1 MDLFKRMMGSKKDES
16 QTSAAPAVE
25 PRHITAAEFDAVI
38 LGSALPAVV
47 DFWAEW
53 CGPCHAIA
61 PSVANLASEFDG
73 RALVAKLDADE
84 APDILARY
92 GIMGI
97 PTLLYFKEGKELDR
111 VVGMTGYGTLKKK
124 MERLLA

>member
-1 MDLFKRMMGSKKDES
+1 MDLFKRILNTPKDANPAS
-16 QTSAAPAVE
+16 GAPAVE

-61 PSVANLASEFDG
+61 PAVANLASEFAG

-84 APDILARY
+84 APDIVARY

-97 PTLLYFKEGKELDR
+97 PTLIYVKDGREVDR
-111 VVGMTGYGTLKKK
+111 QVGMTSYGALKKK

>member
-1 MDLFKRMMGSKKDES
+1 MDLFKRILNTPKDENPAS
-16 QTSAAPAVE
+16 GAPAVE
-25 PRHITAAEFDAVI
+25 PRHITAGEFDTMI

-61 PSVANLASEFDG
+61 PSVANLASEFAG

-84 APDILARY
+84 AADIVARY

-97 PTLLYFKEGKELDR
+97 PTLIFFKDGQEVDR
-111 VVGMTGYGTLKKK
+111 QVGLTGYGTLKKK
-124 MERLLA
+124 MERLL